1 MDYSYNSLD
10 YQNQDQSISFKMLID
25 RFFRRFLDLLLS
37 IIGLVL
43 LSPLFLW
50 VALRLRNDSEGPIF
64 FRGKRAGLHGKPFE
78 ILKFRT
84 MYDVESSYNGSA
96 ITAGDD
102 ERVTELGKF
111 LRDSKLNE
119 IPQLWNV
126 LKGDMSLVGPRPEA
140 VSIADL
146 WPEDVRDVILS
157 VRPGITS
164 PASVLYRSE
173 EKLLTQDNVMEDYLR
188 SILPSKLRLD
198 MLYVR
203 NRSLLTDIDVILWT
217 AIALLPALRNRQI
230 SEGRL
235 FWGPL
240 SQFFSRFLTWFVIDT
255 AIVFSS
261 ALVSELIWRTS
272 VPINL
277 GYGNAI
283 IVSLLIGL
291 VFSLINVLFGLNRV
305 TWSRAAATD
314 AFSLSLSAA
323 LSTAVLIMVKLTF
336 LDTSVLP
343 VGLLITTGLLSFFG
357 FVIMRYRERLITGA
371 ATRWMNIR
379 SGKQTLAE
387 RVLIIGAGDNGELAI
402 WLFQRHK
409 LASAFTVCGILDDDP
424 RKRGMRVNGVEVLGT
439 IDDLADVVADYDIG
453 LIVYTIYNVNPTERY
468 RLIRKCNLTNARL
481 VILPDVM
488 AQLDEDPHLPINL
501 NEMPTTPLTIKSRR
515 QYLHQIEQLARAGDV
530 DGIVA
535 IVNTLQTI
543 LEKEEEKII

>member
-240 SQFFSRFLTWFVIDT
+240 AQFFSRFLTWFVIDT

-283 IVSLLIGL
+283 IVSILIGL

-357 FVIMRYRERLITGA
+357 FVILRYRERLITGA

-409 LASAFTVCGILDDDP
+409 LASAFTVYGILDDDP

>member
-424 RKRGMRVNGVEVLGT
+424 RKRGMRVNGIEVLGT

>member
-1 MDYSYNSLD
+1 MDYSYNNTD
-10 YQNQDQSISFKMLID
+10 FQQQETSIAFAMLID
-25 RFFRRFLDLLLS
+25 RFLRRFLDLFISVLGLL
-37 IIGLVL
+37 L

-50 VALRLRNDSEGPIF
+50 VALRMRRDSDGPLF
-64 FRGKRAGLHGKPFE
+64 FHGMRAGLHGKPFQ

-84 MYDVESSYNGSA
+84 MYEDEASYNGSA
-96 ITAGDD
+96 VTAQDD
-102 ERVTELGKF
+102 ERITNLGKF

-126 LKGDMSLVGPRPEA
+126 LRGDMSLVGPRPEA
-140 VSIADL
+140 VSIAAL
-146 WPEDVRDVILS
+146 WPDDVRNVILS

-173 EKLLTQDNVMEDYLR
+173 EKLLSQDNVMEDYLR

-217 AIALLPALRNRQI
+217 AIALLPSLRNRQI
-230 SEGRL
+230 SERRL

-240 SQFFSRFLTWFVIDT
+240 SLFFTRFLTWFVIDT
-255 AIVFSS
+255 GIVFSA

-283 IVSLLIGL
+283 LVSLLIGL
-291 VFSLINVLFGLNRV
+291 MFSLMNVLFGLNRV
-305 TWSRAAATD
+305 TWSRAAAAD
-314 AFSLSLSAA
+314 AFSLSLTAA
-323 LSTAVLIMVKLTF
+323 LSTALLIIVKLTF
-336 LDTSVLP
+336 LESTVLP

-357 FVIMRYRERLITGA
+357 FVILRYRERLITGA

-379 SGKQTLAE
+379 AGKQTLSE

-409 LASAFTVCGILDDDP
+409 LASAFMVCGILDDDP
-424 RKRGMRVNGVEVLGT
+424 RKRGMRVNGVEVLGS
-439 IDDLADVVADYDIG
+439 IDDLPKVIAEYDIG
-453 LIVYTIYNVNPTERY
+453 LIVYTIYNVNPAERY
-468 RLIRKCNLTNARL
+468 RLIRKCSHTTARL

-488 AQLDEDPHLPINL
+488 SQLDESSPLPINL
-501 NEMPTTPLTIKSRR
+501 NEMPTTPLTLKSRR
-515 QYLHQIEQLARAGDV
+515 QYLNQIEQLARAGDI
-530 DGIVA
+530 DGIID
-535 IVNTLQTI
+535 IVKTLQVV
-543 LEKEEEKII
+543 LEKEEEKIV

>member
-240 SQFFSRFLTWFVIDT
+240 AQFFSRFLTWFVIDT

-357 FVIMRYRERLITGA
+357 FVILRYRERLITGA

-409 LASAFTVCGILDDDP
+409 LASAFTVYGILDDDP